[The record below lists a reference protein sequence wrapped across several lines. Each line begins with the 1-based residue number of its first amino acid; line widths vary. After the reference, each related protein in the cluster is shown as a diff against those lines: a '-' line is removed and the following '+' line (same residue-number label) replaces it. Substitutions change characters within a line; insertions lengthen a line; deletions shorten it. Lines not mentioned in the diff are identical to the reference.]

1 MKKIVYT
8 LLFIAASL
16 TAINT
21 TAQMRTS
28 YFMEGSYF
36 RTELNPALAPTRG
49 YIALPAMSGVGVSL
63 SNNFLSVNN
72 LFYKNNGEVVTALH
86 GSVSADKFLNRL
98 PKTGFIGA
106 NINANILGVGFYT
119 KRSFW
124 SFGINLRSSNDITM
138 SKDMF
143 TALKSLG
150 NGHYDLCN

>member
-8 LLFIAASL
+8 LLFIVASL

-63 SNNFLSVNN
+63 SNNFL
-72 LFYKNNGEVVTALH
+72 
-86 GSVSADKFLNRL
+86 L
-98 PKTGFIGA
+98 PLLTLY
-106 NINANILGVGFYT
+106 ILMRPRSLI
-119 KRSFW
+119 KRSK
-124 SFGINLRSSNDITM
+124 SF
-138 SKDMF
+138 SKRAERMLFAD
-143 TALKSLG
+143 G
-150 NGHYDLCN
+150 